1 MVLSRPECE
10 GPGFDSRL
18 RDRMFL
24 DHVSNLTQLDLVAN
38 VTSESEMHVDM
49 LSPWRGE
56 CDSNKV
62 S

>member
-1 MVLSRPECE
+1 
-10 GPGFDSRL
+10 
-18 RDRMFL
+18 MFL

-38 VTSESEMHVDM
+38 VTSGSEMHEDM